1 MYSQTTRR
9 VYNVVLCFQSV
20 ERCHSHET
28 SPKFTKAYTFV
39 ILQAIAE
46 LASQLLSYHY
56 FF

>member
-46 LASQLLSYHY
+46 LASQLLSFHY